1 VRTALGLGLGAALAL
16 AGCALLQKAPQPPT
30 TEGEWATARDGAT
43 RRALLYDRFN
53 HRASATATL
62 LTREVREARARRL
75 AEWFGWTQAE
85 LVARLAQERKE
96 ADAGEEFFLAFYTSD
111 SHDNDLDAPK
121 SIWRVAV
128 KLEGAD
134 VVAKRV
140 TSTDKDSNLLVLFP
154 YVGQFDVAY
163 RVLLPPAPGGPL
175 AGRDFVL
182 EVTSGVGR
190 LSLDFGAPSGP
201 PLGPQAPAPPP

>member
-1 VRTALGLGLGAALAL
+1 VRTALGLAFASALAL
-16 AGCALLQKAPQPPT
+16 AGCALLQKSPQPST

-53 HRASATATL
+53 HRASVTATL
-62 LTREVREARARRL
+62 LTLEVREARARRL
-75 AEWFGWTQAE
+75 AEWFGWTPAE
-85 LVARLAQERKE
+85 LDARLAQER
-96 ADAGEEFFLAFYTSD
+96 ADAAKGEEFFVAFYTSD
-111 SHDNDLDAPK
+111 TRDNDLDAPQ

-128 KLEGAD
+128 KLENAD

-140 TSTDKDSNLLVLFP
+140 TATDKDANLLVLFP
-154 YVGQFDVAY
+154 YIGQFDVAY

-175 AGRDFVL
+175 AGRDFAL
-182 EVTSGVGR
+182 EVTSAVGK

-201 PLGPQAPAPPP
+201 LTPQGPVPPP

>member
-1 VRTALGLGLGAALAL
+1 MRTALGAAFAATLAL
-16 AGCALLQKAPQPPT
+16 AGCALLQKSPQPST
-30 TEGEWATARDGAT
+30 TEGDWAKARDDAT

-53 HRASATATL
+53 HRASVTATL

-75 AEWFGWTQAE
+75 SEWFGWTQAE
-85 LVARLAQERKE
+85 LDARLAQER
-96 ADAGEEFFLAFYTSD
+96 ADSAAGEEFFLAFYTSD
-111 SHDNDLDAPK
+111 TRDNDLDAPQ

-140 TSTDKDSNLLVLFP
+140 TASDKDANTLVLFP
-154 YVGQFDVAY
+154 YIGQFDVVY

-175 AGRDFVL
+175 AGRDFAL
-182 EVTSGVGR
+182 EVTSAVGK
-190 LSLDFGAPSGP
+190 LSLDFGAPSAPLAPQGP
-201 PLGPQAPAPPP
+201 VPPP